1 MVWGMTRTARLR
13 TAALAALFVLGLLLT
28 GQVGGSSLRLS
39 DALAP
44 TWDNK
49 TIAAIGDAAL
59 PVPART
65 RPLTSGNGSP
75 TDKPHSATLAVG
87 PSVLGG
93 LLILPLLFPPG
104 RRALGVAQPPSNPSR
119 APPLAF

>member
-1 MVWGMTRTARLR
+1 MRGMTRTARLR

-28 GQVGGSSLRLS
+28 GPVGGSALRLG

-49 TIAAIGDAAL
+49 AIAAMGDAAL
-59 PVPART
+59 PVPARM
-65 RPLTSGNGSP
+65 RPLTSGTSSP
-75 TDKPHSATLAVG
+75 TDKPHSATLAVA

-93 LLILPLLFPPG
+93 LLILPSLIPPG
-104 RRALGVAQPPSNPSR
+104 QHALGVAQPPSNPSR

>member
-1 MVWGMTRTARLR
+1 MTGTARLR

-28 GQVGGSSLRLS
+28 GPVGRSSPRLG

-49 TIAAIGDAAL
+49 LIAAIGDAAL
-59 PVPART
+59 PALART
-65 RPLTSGNGSP
+65 RPLTSGTSSP
-75 TDKPHSATLAVG
+75 TDKPHSATLAMG
-87 PSVLGG
+87 WSVLGG

-104 RRALGVAQPPSNPSR
+104 QHALGVAQPPSNPSR